1 LRLPPGW
8 ASLAGGD
15 YLILIKPEGVS
26 ALRRL
31 MREISSGD
39 EIISRRVL
47 TVIFAAANLIYIKSD
62 GQIFAPY

>member
-1 LRLPPGW
+1 
-8 ASLAGGD
+8 
-15 YLILIKPEGVS
+15 
-26 ALRRL
+26 
-31 MREISSGD
+31 MREISSRD